1 MAKGVN
7 SIKEEEIP
15 LIRVTEVPFMD
26 RILLIGPPGIGKTE
40 VIKQLAMKDAEEL
53 GKIFVDLREAD
64 DETLDDIIA
73 HPEKY
78 YVFYRIPATHVFP
91 EDISMPEKDVK
102 RKLVEHLPLK
112 VLKIL
117 SLRYKSSDGRKVGI
131 YGCLFIDEI
140 SNVERNDQLTMY
152 YSILQEKE
160 AGLELKISENIKIV
174 GACNPP
180 EWSKIVRELPEPLRG
195 RVTIYHVA
203 PPTIDE
209 WIEYMVKNYGDNWFK
224 LIAVYLKYNPEDFL
238 QPPESDW
245 DNYPAPRNWT
255 RLAVILHELMKRG
268 VPRHVLENTIIGNV
282 GKRVGIKLWGIL
294 TLDIDLEKTVETLKR
309 DPEYF
314 NRLDI
319 NARILLSDFIAK
331 MKIEDMKQL
340 KRFFEWLLEKERE
353 FLVFIIMLMTKEKK
367 RQFREAFN
375 EVFTKLAKEIA
386 PYILI

>member
-40 VIKQLAMKDAEEL
+40 VIKQLAMKDAEEI
-53 GKIFVDLREAD
+53 GKIFIDLREAD
-64 DETLDDIIA
+64 DEELDDIIA

-78 YVFYRIPATHVFP
+78 YVFYRIPATHIFP
-91 EDISMPEKDVK
+91 EDISMPEKDIK

-117 SLRYKSSDGRKVGI
+117 SLRYKRPDGRKEGI

-180 EWSKIVRELPEPLRG
+180 EWSKVVRELPEPLRG
-195 RVTIYHVA
+195 RVTMYNVA
-203 PPTIDE
+203 PPTIEE
-209 WIEYMVKNYGDNWFK
+209 WIEYMLKNYGDNWFK
-224 LIAVYLKYNPEDFL
+224 LIAVYLKYNPDDFIR
-238 QPPESDW
+238 PPESDW

-255 RLAVILHELMKRG
+255 RLAVILNELMKKR
-268 VPRHVLENTIIGNV
+268 VARHILENTIIGNV

-294 TLDIDLEKTVETLKR
+294 TLDIDLEKTVDMLKKN
-309 DPEYF
+309 PEKF
-314 NRLDI
+314 SELDI
-319 NARILLSDFIAK
+319 NARVLLSDFIAK
-331 MKIEDMKQL
+331 MKIEDLKQL
-340 KRFFEWLLEKERE
+340 KKFFEWLFENDRE
-353 FLVFIIMLMTKEKK
+353 FLVFIILLMPREKK
-367 RQFREAFN
+367 RSFKEAFN
-375 EVFTKLAKEIA
+375 DLVVKLAREIKD
-386 PYILI
+386 YILI